1 VTATARLAA
10 AMLLAGL
17 SAPLAAQS
25 QGDPVRLDD
34 LAVSSAADQS
44 LQVQQLSTGVD
55 GAAQAPQP
63 RDRTVSTEERAQPA
77 APSISQV
84 SQRGQRT
91 DQAQLSKTGASP
103 DQSAAAVSSTAESR
117 PEGVERLTGTDRC
130 DPQLG
135 NAERERCQHIL
146 ELRSQEFHAPAPPQL
161 SAEEKLLAEQHAQED
176 ALNRSP
182 DNRLRLASRDDPD
195 AELKSN
201 QELAAL
207 YLGRQAPP
215 PTQSSDQQAPAIDE
229 SLVKVLDAL
238 QLGITSG
245 QGSTPPQGNP

>member
-1 VTATARLAA
+1 MTAPARLAA
-10 AMLLAGL
+10 AMLLAGFA
-17 SAPLAAQS
+17 APLAAQS

-34 LAVSSAADQS
+34 LAVSSSADQS
-44 LQVQQLSTGVD
+44 LQVQQLSTSEDVQ
-55 GAAQAPQP
+55 AQTPQQ
-63 RDRTVSTEERAQPA
+63 RDRTVSNAERTQPA
-77 APSISQV
+77 APAIRQV
-84 SQRGQRT
+84 SQTGERT
-91 DQAQLSKTGASP
+91 EQVQLSKPGASP

-117 PEGVERLTGTDRC
+117 PEGVERLAGTDRC

-161 SAEEKLLAEQHAQED
+161 SAEEKLLAEQHAQEE

-182 DNRLRLASRDDPD
+182 GTRLRLASRDDPD

-207 YLGRQAPP
+207 YLGKQAPP
-215 PTQSSDQQAPAIDE
+215 PTQAPDQQAPAIDE
-229 SLVKVLDAL
+229 SLAKVLDAL
-238 QLGITSG
+238 QLGIT
-245 QGSTPPQGNP
+245 PPQGNP